1 MVEEFW
7 QAYLATVD
15 EQSSITEQSYQ
26 SWHFMTDDPKD
37 EAFADEL
44 TELVKKGEKKA
55 TATLAYIY
63 EINQLPIPEVG
74 SYHVITTFAGIP
86 TNVVRVTKISCVPYS
101 EVSAE
106 HAYLE
111 GEGDR
116 SLTYWREVHQRFFTA
131 LMSDFD
137 KAFST
142 DLMVLCIE
150 FTVVY

>member
-1 MVEEFW
+1 MIEEFW
-7 QAYLATVD
+7 KAYLATVD
-15 EQSSITEQSYQ
+15 EKSGIADQLYQ

-44 TELVKKGEKKA
+44 TELVKNGEKTA

-63 EINQLPIPEVG
+63 ERSQEPMPQVG
-74 SYHVITTFAGIP
+74 SYHILTTFAGKP
-86 TNVVRVTKISCVPYS
+86 TNVVQVTKTSCVPFS

-116 SLTYWREVHQRFFTA
+116 SLAYWRAIHHCFFTE
-131 LMSDFD
+131 LMASFD
-137 KAFST
+137 KEFSE

-150 FTVVY
+150 FIVVY